1 MQTHS
6 SVSSRPFV
14 QSYQES
20 PISLGSIEKNTGNR
34 KSVFL
39 DDQDLTRGFTVIHG
53 GPGSGK
59 SVLAR
64 SIALQHLQ
72 RGGALLYLNLEGLPA
87 LQDALPNVSLSTDSV
102 DGAFSV
108 LPPRA
113 LLQRLAP
120 SANQTTAGSHAIDA
134 VLPVFSLTIDIV
146 QARNGI
152 IHVSEICELLQDPQR
167 LEEGIPDLAYKDREI
182 HAHAVDC
189 FRDSET
195 KELCLDR
202 YHQVVDPFV
211 HRLQDLLGN
220 HYDDISGNYA
230 SWQNLVSVVL
240 ERRSCEASVQ
250 DSWAPKRQ
258 SFLLS
263 AFLSQL
269 VSRLAERSYEATS
282 DLPYLIVV
290 DAYRCDLVEESVLR
304 DLQRIGQKHGI
315 ALLLSTI
322 EAPSTKI
329 LENSANIISLRHNYP
344 LEICSNIS
352 QPLSPREAILS
363 QRGHDAVQF
372 WLQ

>member
-263 AFLSQL
+263 AYSIYPLSYCSRRHIRAGCWFWSSPTRL
-269 VSRLAERSYEATS
+269 PKPCRNKWLPGISRCTRDCAARILSANHPISSISLPKHRKPSGFPRVTGKAWISAGTWINRVSHW
-282 DLPYLIVV
+282 DLPML
-290 DAYRCDLVEESVLR
+290 
-304 DLQRIGQKHGI
+304 
-315 ALLLSTI
+315 
-322 EAPSTKI
+322 
-329 LENSANIISLRHNYP
+329 
-344 LEICSNIS
+344 
-352 QPLSPREAILS
+352 
-363 QRGHDAVQF
+363 
-372 WLQ
+372 